1 MPAPSSQDAA
11 ADSSPSLAPPIDLRV
26 LGGIAVAVH
35 GVPVLLQPRE
45 QRLLAA
51 LAVMGPQPVHRDRL
65 VETLFPDDD
74 PLTGQDKLQ
83 HSITDIRLAFKKAG
97 VPVKRAGVVR
107 YSSGGYTLD
116 PTLVCVD
123 AHRFRDL
130 LRQAETTQSTER
142 FALLAT
148 AVEIYTG
155 DLCGNQALDWVE
167 GYRYAW
173 RKEYLAA
180 LYELA
185 LHYDQEEKDPR
196 GALRVARRLA
206 AEEPLQDH
214 YHQMV
219 LELIAATGDLDA
231 LDRYNEEMRAAY
243 ARHETAVDSYT
254 QALYE
259 RLRAQVGRA
268 QGKPNGSA
276 TTVD

>member
-1 MPAPSSQDAA
+1 M
-11 ADSSPSLAPPIDLRV
+11 APPIELRV

-51 LAVMGPQPVHRDRL
+51 VAILGPQPVHSDRL
-65 VETLFPDDD
+65 VEALFSDDD

-116 PTLVCVD
+116 PALVRVD
-123 AHRFRDL
+123 AARFRDL
-130 LRQAETTQSTER
+130 VRQAETTQSTER

-148 AVEIYTG
+148 AVETYTR
-155 DLCGNQALDWVE
+155 DLCGHQALDWVE

-185 LHYDQEEKDPR
+185 LHYDQEEKDPP

-214 YHQMV
+214 YHQVV
-219 LELIAATGDLDA
+219 LELIAATGDLEA
-231 LDRYNEEMRAAY
+231 LDRYHEEMRATY